1 MLGVVFKSKE
11 GYNVVIKAGDDK
23 MYLLP
28 EYKPS
33 NDIEIIVNR
42 KLKSVP
48 ARWDKV
54 KLLSAIYDVCKLK
67 KAILFAIKSI
77 EEKNRV
83 DNIKDRKLRK
93 LLDLVDKLIESNFES
108 KYIVKLF
115 ETIKKINEGVKNV
128 TLSKEN

>member
-1 MLGVVFKSKE
+1 MLGVVFKSKD
-11 GYNVVIKAGDDK
+11 GNAVVKAGDNK
-23 MYLLP
+23 IYLLSGY
-28 EYKPS
+28 EPS

-42 KLKSVP
+42 KLKPVP

-77 EEKNRV
+77 EEKNQV
-83 DNIKDRKLRK
+83 DNIKDRKLKK